1 MRSRGWARLIAVTS
15 GATMDGVSTPW
26 HPLTRIAFRFCVVYF
41 GIFCLLFAQI
51 LFVYVGVLARWLPS
65 DAVIWQM
72 TLIEPALTWVG
83 QHVFG
88 IDAVLHRNSGSG
100 DQAVIWVMLFVLL
113 LVSVPATL
121 LWSIVDRRRTDYA
134 RLHAWFCV
142 FLRLCLGGQ
151 LLFYGIAKVI
161 PTQMPAPP
169 LAALLQ
175 PFGELTPA
183 SVLWLQVGTS
193 PPYEIAL
200 GTVELVAG
208 LLLFWNRTATLGAL
222 LAAMSMAQVFL
233 LNLSYDVPVK
243 ILSSHLLL
251 LSLFLLAPQAR
262 RLADLLILQ
271 RPAEPTTPPPLFADS
286 RRNRIAAA
294 AVALLGAWALAGC
307 LVQGAVAWRE
317 YGGGRAKPE
326 LYGIWQVN
334 GPAGDDTD
342 WRRVVFDVPGVLTYQ
357 RVDGTLRDEP
367 ITVDPDGT
375 IRADGLRL
383 RPVRQGPDGL
393 ELDGRIE
400 DRTVTLTLHR
410 VDPQS
415 FPLHS
420 TGFRW
425 VQDYPRFA
433 GQIN

>member
-1 MRSRGWARLIAVTS
+1 
-15 GATMDGVSTPW
+15 MDCVSTTW
-26 HPLTRIAFRFCVVYF
+26 HPMTRIAFRFCVVYF
-41 GIFCLLFAQI
+41 GLFCLLFAQI
-51 LFVYVGVLARWLPS
+51 LFVYLGVLARWLPS

-72 TLIEPALTWVG
+72 TLIEPALTWIG

-88 IDAVLHRNSGSG
+88 IDAVLHRDSGSG
-100 DQAVIWVMLFVLL
+100 DQAVIWVMLFVL
-113 LVSVPATL
+113 VVISASATL
-121 LWSIVDRRRTDYA
+121 AWSILDRRRENYT

-142 FLRLCLGGQ
+142 FLRMCLGGQ

-175 PFGELTPA
+175 PFGDLTPA

-193 PPYEIAL
+193 LPYEIAL
-200 GTVELVAG
+200 GTIELVAG

-222 LAAMSMAQVFL
+222 IAAMAMAQVFL

-251 LSLFLLAPQAR
+251 ISLFLLAPQAR
-262 RLADLLILQ
+262 RIADLLVLQ
-271 RPAEPTTPPPLFADS
+271 RPAQPTTQPPLFADA
-286 RRNRIAAA
+286 RRNRIAATMV
-294 AVALLGAWALAGC
+294 AVLGVWALAGC
-307 LVQGAVAWRE
+307 LVGGVTAWYD
-317 YGGGRAKPE
+317 YGGGRTKPE
-326 LYGIWQVN
+326 LYGIWEITDS
-334 GPAGDDTD
+334 GIGDSD

-357 RVDGTLRDEP
+357 RADGTLRDEP
-367 ITVDPDGT
+367 ITVDADGT
-375 IRADGLRL
+375 IRADGLAL
-383 RPVRQGPDGL
+383 RPLRQGPDRL
-393 ELDGRIE
+393 ELDGRIA
-400 DRTVTLTLHR
+400 DRPITLTLQR
-410 VDPQS
+410 VEPQS

-433 GQIN
+433 RQIS

>member
-1 MRSRGWARLIAVTS
+1 M
-15 GATMDGVSTPW
+15 STPW

-41 GIFCLLFAQI
+41 GLFCLLFAQI

-65 DAVIWQM
+65 EAVIWQM

-88 IDAVLHRNSGSG
+88 VDAVLHRDSGSG

-113 LVSVPATL
+113 AISVPATVV
-121 LWSIVDRRRTDYA
+121 WSIVDRRRESYP
-134 RLHAWFCV
+134 RLYAWFSV
-142 FLRLCLGGQ
+142 FVRLCLGGQ

-193 PPYEIAL
+193 LPYEIAL

-222 LAAMSMAQVFL
+222 VAAMAMAQVFL

-262 RLADLLILQ
+262 RLADLLVFQ
-271 RPAEPTTPPPLFADS
+271 RPTDPAIPPPLFVDA
-286 RRNRIAAA
+286 RKNRIAATVV
-294 AVALLGAWALAGC
+294 AVLGVWALAGC
-307 LVQGAVAWRE
+307 VVGGVAAWRD
-317 YGGGRAKPE
+317 YGGGREKPE
-326 LYGIWQVN
+326 LYGIWEVTR
-334 GPAGDDTD
+334 PEAAESD
-342 WRRVVFDVPGVLTYQ
+342 WRRVVFDHPGVLTYQ
-357 RVDGTLRDEP
+357 RADGVLRDEAV
-367 ITVDPDGT
+367 TVGPDGT
-375 IRADGLRL
+375 MSAENLQL
-383 RPVRQGPDGL
+383 RPLRQGPDRLQLAGRI
-393 ELDGRIE
+393 DGRPA
-400 DRTVTLTLHR
+400 TLTLHLI
-410 VDPQS
+410 DPES
-415 FPLHS
+415 FPLRS
-420 TGFRW
+420 TEFRW